1 MLIAI
6 FGNEFQNLHFAD
18 LQRLFDALYRLP
30 DAVLA
35 VESRF
40 ASYLDGHIS
49 LPGNIERFPADALP
63 ACDLVLSIG
72 GDGTFLRTVRW
83 AGGDNTPV
91 VGINTGHLGY
101 LAAYGVNETEAI
113 AAALFDGHCVCENR
127 TMIEIVK
134 PARRFGSFNYALN
147 DVAILRGD
155 SSSMLTM
162 RVWLDGE
169 ELATYRADGLIIS
182 TPTGSTGYNLS
193 VGGPIVAPT
202 ARNFVISPAAAH
214 ALTMRPFVISDDITI
229 TVTTDCRTDSYLV
242 SLDGKSAPM
251 RAGSTIIMRRAP
263 MTACVVRRAGHTF
276 IDTLRTKL
284 LWGK

>member
-1 MLIAI
+1 MKIAIYGSRRQSGFFGHIDALIAMLARRGAEI
-6 FGNEFQNLHFAD
+6 VMHAGLYDHLHDDGGLALGQVTRTSMPTVTAD
-18 LQRLFDALYRLP
+18 RA
-30 DAVLA
+30 
-35 VESRF
+35 
-40 ASYLDGHIS
+40 
-49 LPGNIERFPADALP
+49 
-63 ACDLVLSIG
+63 LSIG

-229 TVTTDCRTDSYLV
+229 TITTDCRTDSYLV

-251 RAGSTIIMRRAP
+251 RAGSTIILRRAP